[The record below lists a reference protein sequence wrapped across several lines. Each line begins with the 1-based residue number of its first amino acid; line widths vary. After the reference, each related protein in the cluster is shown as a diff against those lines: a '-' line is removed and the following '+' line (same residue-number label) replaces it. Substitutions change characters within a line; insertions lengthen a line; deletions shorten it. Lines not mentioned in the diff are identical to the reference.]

1 MGGSILKENSFKK
14 IIRSKPFRIILVV
27 LLALLLLVSG
37 FYVYARTS
45 GENHLKNTV
54 VAGET
59 TGITVDGE
67 RYIYNENIVNFLILG
82 IDKYT
87 DIENT
92 RQTGSQGLSDAVF
105 LLSYN
110 LKSEDLS
117 LLMIPR
123 DTMVP
128 LLLKDNDG
136 NVVPGDEYQLTIQ
149 YSVGE
154 SAEESCELSA
164 QTVSDLLGGIPIH
177 RYLAMN
183 LNAVAPLND
192 AIGGVEVEVLEDI
205 NGMFGQYK
213 QGETILLEGNQALD
227 YVKTRDVTVAE
238 SALGRV
244 ARQRQY
250 LTAYYTKAV
259 EAMKSD
265 YFLPVRLLF
274 TLKDYIYTDL
284 DPVDLIYLSSAIS
297 GSGDFL
303 TDINTVPG
311 TVTQPGELEEY
322 HVDQDQLNQLL
333 TELFFFKET
342 DA

>member
-1 MGGSILKENSFKK
+1 MGGSILNGKSIKK
-14 IIRSKPFRIILVV
+14 VVRSKPFRIILILILAV
-27 LLALLLLVSG
+27 LLFLGA

-45 GENHLKNTV
+45 GKNHLKNNV
-54 VAGET
+54 VTGET
-59 TGITVDGE
+59 TGISVNGE

-92 RQTGSQGLSDAVF
+92 RKTGSQGLSDAVF
-105 LLSYN
+105 LLSY
-110 LKSEDLS
+110 DLDRQSFS

-128 LLLKDNDG
+128 MLMKDEDG
-136 NVVPGDEYQLTIQ
+136 NVVSGDEHQLTIQ

-164 QTVSDLLGGIPIH
+164 MTVSDLLGGIPIH
-177 RYLAMN
+177 RYLALN

-192 AIGGVEVEVLEDI
+192 AVGGVEVEVLEDI

-213 QGETILLEGNQALD
+213 KGETILLEGNQALD
-227 YVKTRDVTVAE
+227 YVKTRDINIAQ

-250 LTAYYTKAV
+250 LTAYYTKAT

-265 YFLPVRLLF
+265 PLLPIRLLY

-284 DPVDLIYLSSAIS
+284 DPVDLIYLSSALS
-297 GSGDFL
+297 GGEDFL
-303 TDINTVPG
+303 TNINTVPG
-311 TVTQPGELEEY
+311 TVTQPGDLEEY

>member
-1 MGGSILKENSFKK
+1 MGGSILKGKS
-14 IIRSKPFRIILVV
+14 IRTITRSKPFRIILI
-27 LLALLLLVSG
+27 LILAILLLLGG
-37 FYVYARTS
+37 FYVYARSS
-45 GENHLKNTV
+45 GKNHLKNSV
-54 VAGET
+54 VAGESG
-59 TGITVDGE
+59 GISFNGE
-67 RYIYNENIVNFLILG
+67 RYVYNEKIVNFLILG

-92 RQTGSQGLSDAVF
+92 RKTGSQGLSDAVF

-110 LKSEDLS
+110 LDNQNLS

-128 LLLKDNDG
+128 MLMKDEDG
-136 NVVPGDEYQLTIQ
+136 NVVTGDEHQLTIQ
-149 YSVGE
+149 YSVGA

-164 QTVSDLLGGIPIH
+164 MTVSDLLGGIPIH
-177 RYLAMN
+177 RYLALN

-192 AIGGVEVEVLEDI
+192 AVGGVEVEVLEDI
-205 NGMFGQYK
+205 NGMFGQYRK
-213 QGETILLEGNQALD
+213 GETILLEGNQALD
-227 YVKTRDVTVAE
+227 YVKTRDINIAE

-259 EAMKSD
+259 DTMQSD
-265 YFLPVRLLF
+265 PLLPVRLLY

-284 DPVDLIYLSSAIS
+284 DLTDLIYLSSSIS
-297 GSGDFL
+297 ASDDFL

-333 TELFFFKET
+333 TKLFFFKET